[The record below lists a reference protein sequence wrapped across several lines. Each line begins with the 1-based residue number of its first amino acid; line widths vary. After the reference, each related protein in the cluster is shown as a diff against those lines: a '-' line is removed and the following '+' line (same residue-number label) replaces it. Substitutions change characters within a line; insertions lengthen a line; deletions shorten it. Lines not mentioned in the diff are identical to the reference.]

1 MCTTEGSSILS
12 CEGHRE
18 HLFSTT
24 PTFVSDVFPLS
35 QGLGAADLP
44 VSLLLGQGPF
54 LGFWCCDVCCPSGS
68 LPTESMDVQLAGQG
82 AGGQQSSAGQ
92 LPHSVPA
99 AVGCSERAGEAAS
112 LCCLLPLLSLC
123 LGSERPEVLPF
134 LQHGCLRPLAGR
146 RRRREE
152 KVVAAWDGDNCHGT
166 QQSPLSWKAWLCL
179 LEKKSEHES
188 VCLPSSQNS
197 FHGWKFSSDLITKS
211 GKTQDKK
218 LDWFGLYVILSPK
231 FEHRQIRYT

>member
-68 LPTESMDVQLAGQG
+68 LPTEGMDVQLAGQG

-123 LGSERPEVLPF
+123 LGSEARGAPISAARLPAATCRQEEEEGGEGGGSMGWRQLPWHTAVPFVLES
-134 LQHGCLRPLAGR
+134 LAVSFG
-146 RRRREE
+146 
-152 KVVAAWDGDNCHGT
+152 
-166 QQSPLSWKAWLCL
+166 
-179 LEKKSEHES
+179 KK
-188 VCLPSSQNS
+188 
-197 FHGWKFSSDLITKS
+197 I
-211 GKTQDKK
+211 
-218 LDWFGLYVILSPK
+218 
-231 FEHRQIRYT
+231 